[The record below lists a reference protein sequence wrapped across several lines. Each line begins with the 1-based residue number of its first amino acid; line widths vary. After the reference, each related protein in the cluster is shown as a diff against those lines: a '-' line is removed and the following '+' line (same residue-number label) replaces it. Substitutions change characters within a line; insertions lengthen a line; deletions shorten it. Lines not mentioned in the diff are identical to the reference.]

1 MIDEPFSEP
10 VFRSKFLILT
20 YRSKFDIFILRG
32 GEVQMS
38 EQNIHLIKTIQ
49 ETRNL
54 GRFKAFCEKNSTK
67 DAQHRI
73 RTIYSRT
80 NDPRRT
86 TKNIIINQLGE
97 TISDSDADRL
107 FVLITSFLNKS
118 RYRKPI
124 EESIRKSLLLSQ
136 NHHCAICGCDIDMH
150 AHVDHIVPFKFVG
163 DELDNNLQML
173 CTDCNLKKNA
183 SLDYQIRFL
192 LKLI

>member
-1 MIDEPFSEP
+1 MN
-10 VFRSKFLILT
+10 
-20 YRSKFDIFILRG
+20 
-32 GEVQMS
+32 
-38 EQNIHLIKTIQ
+38 EQNIQLINVIQ
-49 ETRNL
+49 ETQNL
-54 GRFKAFCEKNSTK
+54 GRFKAFCEKISTK
-67 DAQHRI
+67 DAQHKM

-80 NDPRRT
+80 SNPRET
-86 TKNIIINQLGE
+86 TKNIFVNQLGE

-124 EESIRKSLLLSQ
+124 GESIKESLLLNQ
-136 NHHCAICGCDIDMH
+136 GHHCAICGCDIDIH
-150 AHVDHIVPFKFVG
+150 AHADHIVPFKFVG

-173 CTDCNLKKNA
+173 CTNCNHRKNA